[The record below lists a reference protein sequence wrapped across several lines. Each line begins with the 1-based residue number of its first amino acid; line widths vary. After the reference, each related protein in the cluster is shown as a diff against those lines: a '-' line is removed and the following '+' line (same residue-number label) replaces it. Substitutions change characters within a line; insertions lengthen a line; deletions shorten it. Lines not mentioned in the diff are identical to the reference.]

1 MPCKQCKDG
10 KYKWGNTGECKYATK
25 DECEKANPKK
35 YNKMNPTPLGKKT
48 YEEYAKELK
57 EFNLSAEPK
66 LEKVELAGIKE
77 LEEYEFELSKG
88 IDELMQFATDARE
101 AIAKGVRELNRL
113 DAVKKVATRILG
125 DTQEA
130 AKELGVKVPQIQQL
144 ERMIKAYE
152 QQRKSLTKVL
162 K

>member
-1 MPCKQCKDG
+1 
-10 KYKWGNTGECKYATK
+10 
-25 DECEKANPKK
+25 
-35 YNKMNPTPLGKKT
+35 MNNINPLGKT
-48 YEEYAKELK
+48 YKEYQEELEKV
-57 EFNLSAEPK
+57 NLTKA
-66 LEKVELAGIKE
+66 EKVELAGVKE
-77 LEEYEFELSKG
+77 LEKYEIELEKG
-88 IDELMQFATDARE
+88 IDELMQYATDARE

-130 AKELGVKVPQIQQL
+130 AKELGVKVPQIQKL

>member
-25 DECEKANPKK
+25 DECEKANPKN

-57 EFNLSAEPK
+57 EFNLSK
-66 LEKVELAGIKE
+66 VEKVELTAITE
-77 LEEYEFELSKG
+77 LEEYEYELDKG
-88 IDELMQFATDARE
+88 REDLMQFATDARE

-113 DAVKKVATRILG
+113 DAVNKVANRILG
-125 DTQEA
+125 DVEKA
-130 AKELGVKVPQIQQL
+130 AKDLGVDVPQIKAL
-144 ERMIKAYE
+144 KSAISAYE